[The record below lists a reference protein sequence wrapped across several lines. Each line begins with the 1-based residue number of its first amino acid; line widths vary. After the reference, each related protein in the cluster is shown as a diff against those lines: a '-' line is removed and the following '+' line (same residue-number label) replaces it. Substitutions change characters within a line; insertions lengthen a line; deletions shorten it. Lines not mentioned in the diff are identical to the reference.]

1 MSVSDTALNAAVD
14 SVAQGE
20 TFTFVGFAVDAKGRG
35 ALRFTNDKRRAKTL
49 IRCGCTDV
57 VFVELPQ
64 AMTKAE
70 IEASEFIAQVLPADA
85 SVKAA

>member
-1 MSVSDTALNAAVD
+1 MSVSDDALNAAVD

-35 ALRFTNDKRRAKTL
+35 AVRFTNDKRRAKTL

-57 VFVELPQ
+57 VFIELPQ
-64 AMTKAE
+64 PMTKAE
-70 IEASEFIAQVLPADA
+70 IEASEFIAQVQPAA
-85 SVKAA
+85 TSAKAV